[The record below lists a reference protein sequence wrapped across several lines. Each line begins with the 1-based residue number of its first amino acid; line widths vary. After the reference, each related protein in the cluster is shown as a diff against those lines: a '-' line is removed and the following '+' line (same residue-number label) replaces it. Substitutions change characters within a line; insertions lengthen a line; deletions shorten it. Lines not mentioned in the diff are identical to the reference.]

1 MAQVHDPSKQNA
13 VDMNKAR
20 SATSID
26 TPAVRDFLYS
36 KSNGSARWHQRERI
50 VEVLSK
56 DPLFDKSKKLFSTR
70 KELYIRGQ
78 ALTKRL
84 YELQEIQGW
93 SEEDI
98 TVALS
103 VVDEGL
109 SIGLHNVA
117 FEPVFRIQA
126 SPELFSKYSELI
138 ANKGIVGCYLQT
150 ELAHGTNVSRL
161 ETTATY
167 LPDTREF
174 EIHSP
179 TLTSTK
185 WWIGAL
191 GKTATHGVVQAKLI
205 LPGGKDMGPHLFL
218 IQLRSLDTHKVLP
231 GRIIGDIGPKA
242 LAGFAT
248 TDNGFARFDHV
259 RIPKENML
267 SKFAGVTDEGKYVT
281 PPHAKLSYGG
291 MLYIRSGMV
300 TTAGWTIAKG
310 ATVAIRYATV
320 RRQGE
325 LGPDGLERQT
335 ITYPSLHVRLVP
347 LIARAYVFVELG
359 RALTRGFDSLARGL
373 SSGDTSQLAEM
384 HVMTSGL
391 KVLVSTTGIQDLETA
406 RRSMGGHGYSA
417 FAGVG
422 RMYADYLPAATYAY
436 LPSSLQADF
445 IYCSS
450 ELRYEGENFV
460 LDGQVLRAALKAF
473 RGIFASESA
482 SSSPVK
488 ASPLSPTSHYLRLL
502 LDKDLV
508 PPELNPASWTQ
519 AGTAILLLEWR
530 AALIVHEC
538 AQTLKEPDATATQRV
553 SRAVTE
559 AFVAARVGEM
569 IESLGTVLKEREA
582 KIVGKVYLLY
592 LLTTVESSL
601 VDLLSFGLF
610 RATPT
615 GNPPRSRDPTRALRL
630 AIAGL
635 CGELLPEAIGLTD
648 AFGFSDWELDSALGV
663 YDGKAY
669 EALWA
674 RVQEEPLNQT
684 EVTEAYEA
692 SIKPLMMRGRKMV
705 AKL

>member
-1 MAQVHDPSKQNA
+1 MAKIHDPSKQNA
-13 VDMNKAR
+13 IDMVKAR
-20 SATSID
+20 SATSINV
-26 TPAVRDFLYS
+26 TTVRHFLH
-36 KSNGSARWHQRERI
+36 NGFARWRKREQI
-50 VEVLSK
+50 IDILAH
-56 DPLFDKSKKLFSTR
+56 DILFDKSQRSFVTR

-78 ALTKRL
+78 ALTNRL
-84 YELQEIQGW
+84 YELQQIHNW
-93 SEEDI
+93 SAED
-98 TVALS
+98 TNVAFS
-103 VVDEGL
+103 VLDEDL

-117 FEPVFRIQA
+117 FEPVFRLQA
-126 SPELFSKYSELI
+126 SPALLSKYAELI
-138 ANKGIVGCYLQT
+138 AHKGIIGCYLQT
-150 ELAHGTNVSRL
+150 ELAHGTNVARL

-167 LPDTREF
+167 LPSTREF
-174 EIHSP
+174 DIHSP

-185 WWIGAL
+185 WWIGAA
-191 GKTATHGVVQAKLI
+191 GKSATHGVLQAKLI
-205 LPGGKDMGPHLFL
+205 LPSGKDMGPHLFL
-218 IQLRSLDTHKVLP
+218 VQLRSLDTHACLP
-231 GRIIGDIGPKA
+231 GRLIGDIGPKA
-242 LAGFAT
+242 LGGFAAV
-248 TDNGFARFDHV
+248 DNGFVRFDHV

-267 SKFAGVTDEGKYVT
+267 SKFAGVTDAGEYVT

-291 MLYIRSGMV
+291 MLYIRSRMV

-325 LGPDGLERQT
+325 VGPDGLERQT
-335 ITYPSLHVRLVP
+335 ITHPSLHVRLVP
-347 LIARAYVFVELG
+347 LIARAYVFIELG

-391 KVLVSTTGIQDLETA
+391 KVLVSATGIQDLETA

-422 RMYADYLPAATYAY
+422 RMYADYLPAATY
-436 LPSSLQADF
+436 
-445 IYCSS
+445 
-450 ELRYEGENFV
+450 EGENFV

-473 RGIFASESA
+473 RGLFASPPA
-482 SSSPVK
+482 SLS
-488 ASPLSPTSHYLRLL
+488 LSPTSNYLRLL
-502 LDKDLV
+502 LDRELV
-508 PPELNPASWTQ
+508 PPELNATSWTQ
-519 AGTAILLLEWR
+519 PATSILLLEWR
-530 AALIVHEC
+530 AALLVHES
-538 AQTLKEPDATATQRV
+538 AQTLGESDATATQRV

-569 IESLGTVLKEREA
+569 IEALGTAFGTGTREA
-582 KIVGKVYLLY
+582 EVVRKVYLLY

-610 RATPT
+610 RGSPT

-630 AIAGL
+630 AIAEL
-635 CGELLPEAIGLTD
+635 CAELLPDAIGLTD

-663 YDGKAY
+663 YDGKVY

-674 RVQEEPLNQT
+674 RAQQEPLNQD
-684 EVTEAYEA
+684 EVTEAYET
-692 SIKPLMMRGRKMV
+692 SIKPLMMRGRRMAG

>member
-1 MAQVHDPSKQNA
+1 MTEIHDPSKQNA
-13 VDMNKAR
+13 IDMAKAR
-20 SATSID
+20 SATSIGA
-26 TPAVRDFLYS
+26 PAVRDFLY
-36 KSNGSARWHQRERI
+36 NGPARWRKREQI
-50 VEVLSK
+50 VDILAH
-56 DPLFDKSKKLFSTR
+56 DPVFDKNQRTFATR

-78 ALTKRL
+78 ALGNRL
-84 YELQEIQGW
+84 YELQQIHNW
-93 SEEDI
+93 SAED
-98 TVALS
+98 TNVAFS
-103 VVDEGL
+103 IVDEGL

-117 FEPVFRIQA
+117 FEPVFRLQA
-126 SPELFSKYSELI
+126 SPELFSKYGELI
-138 ANKGIVGCYLQT
+138 ANKGIIGCYLQT

-167 LPDTREF
+167 LPGTREF

-191 GKTATHGVVQAKLI
+191 GKTATHGVLQAKLI

-218 IQLRSLDTHKVLP
+218 IQLRDLDTHAVLP

-242 LAGFAT
+242 MGGYAT
-248 TDNGFARFDHV
+248 VDNGFARFDHV

-267 SKFAGVTDEGKYVT
+267 SKFAGVTDAGEYMT

-300 TTAGWTIAKG
+300 TSAGWTTARG
-310 ATVAIRYATV
+310 VTVAIRYATV

-325 LGPDGLERQT
+325 VGPEGLERQT

-347 LIARAYVFVELG
+347 LIARAYVFIELG

-391 KVLVSTTGIQDLETA
+391 KVLVSSTTIQDLETA

-422 RMYADYLPAATYAY
+422 RMYADYVPAAT
-436 LPSSLQADF
+436 
-445 IYCSS
+445 
-450 ELRYEGENFV
+450 YEGENFV

-473 RGIFASESA
+473 RGLFASTPVAEK
-482 SSSPVK
+482 SS
-488 ASPLSPTSHYLRLL
+488 LSPTSHYLRLL

-508 PPELNPASWTQ
+508 PPELNAASWTQ
-519 AGTAILLLEWR
+519 PATAILLLEWR
-530 AALIVHEC
+530 AALLVHES
-538 AQTLKEPDATATQRV
+538 AQTVSEPDATMTQRV

-569 IESLGTVLKEREA
+569 IVRLGAILAEREA
-582 KIVGKVYLLY
+582 KVVGKVYLLY

-601 VDLLSFGLF
+601 VDLFSFGLF
-610 RATPT
+610 RASPT
-615 GNPPRSRDPTRALRL
+615 GDPPRSRDPSRALRL

-648 AFGFSDWELDSALGV
+648 AFGFTDWELDSALGV

-669 EALWA
+669 ETLWE
-674 RVQEEPLNQT
+674 RVQQEPLNQT
-684 EVTEAYEA
+684 EVTEAYET
-692 SIKPLMMRGRKMV
+692 SIKPLMMRGRKLA

>member
-1 MAQVHDPSKQNA
+1 MA
-13 VDMNKAR
+13 KAR

-26 TPAVRDFLYS
+26 VPAVCDFLY
-36 KSNGSARWHQRERI
+36 SNGSARWRQRERI
-50 VEVLSK
+50 VDILSK
-56 DPLFDKSKKLFSTR
+56 DPLFDKANRLFSTR
-70 KELYIRGQ
+70 KESYIRGQ
-78 ALTKRL
+78 VLANRL
-84 YELQEIQGW
+84 YELQEIHDW
-93 SEEDI
+93 STEDI

-103 VVDEGL
+103 GVDKGL
-109 SIGLHNVA
+109 SIA

-126 SPELFSKYSELI
+126 SPELVSKYGKLVT
-138 ANKGIVGCYLQT
+138 NKGLIGCYLQT
-150 ELAHGTNVSRL
+150 ELAHGTNFNRL

-191 GKTATHGVVQAKLI
+191 GKTATHGVIQAKLI
-205 LPGGKDMGPHLFL
+205 LPGGKDMGLHLFF

-242 LAGFAT
+242 LT
-248 TDNGFARFDHV
+248 STDQGFARFDHV
-259 RIPKENML
+259 RIPLKENML
-267 SKFAGVTDEGKYVT
+267 SKFAGVMDEGKYVT
-281 PPHAKLSYGG
+281 PPHVKLSYGG
-291 MLYIRSGMV
+291 
-300 TTAGWTIAKG
+300 AGPSRRVWLIIQRLLTCKSSYFNHPG
-310 ATVAIRYATV
+310 AAIAIRYATV

-325 LGPDGLERQT
+325 LGPDGLEHQT
-335 ITYPSLHVRLVP
+335 ITYPSLHVRLIP
-347 LIARAYVFVELG
+347 LIARAYVFIELG

-373 SSGDTSQLAEM
+373 SSGDTSELAEM

-391 KVLVSTTGIQDLETA
+391 KILIS
-406 RRSMGGHGYSA
+406 RPRSMGGHGYSA

-422 RMYADYLPAATYAY
+422 RMYADYLPAATY
-436 LPSSLQADF
+436 
-445 IYCSS
+445 
-450 ELRYEGENFV
+450 EGKNFV

-473 RGIFASESA
+473 RGIFATSSPPAKA
-482 SSSPVK
+482 SS
-488 ASPLSPTSHYLRLL
+488 LSPTSHYLRLL
-502 LDKDLV
+502 LDKELV
-508 PPELNPASWTQ
+508 SPELSPTSWTHP
-519 AGTAILLLEWR
+519 ATAILLLKWR
-530 AALIVHEC
+530 TALIVHEC
-538 AQTLKEPDATATQRV
+538 AQTLKEPDASVMQRV

-559 AFVAARVGEM
+559 VFVAARVGEM
-569 IESLGTVLKEREA
+569 IESLRVVLKEREA
-582 KIVGKVYLLY
+582 KIAGKF

-615 GNPPRSRDPTRALRL
+615 GNPPRSRDPTHALRL

-635 CGELLPEAIGLTD
+635 CGELLPDMIGLTD

-674 RVQEEPLNQT
+674 RVQHEPLNQT
-684 EVTEAYEA
+684 EVTEAYEV
-692 SIKPLMMRGRKMV
+692 SIKSLMMRGRKMA

>member
-1 MAQVHDPSKQNA
+1 MNAGKPTAFLSTIMSQIHDPSKQNA
-13 VDMNKAR
+13 IDMAKAR
-20 SATSID
+20 SATTIKVAD
-26 TPAVRDFLYS
+26 VRDFLY
-36 KSNGSARWHQRERI
+36 NGSVRWHKREQI
-50 VEVLSK
+50 VDILSK
-56 DPLFDKSKKLFSTR
+56 DPLFDKSKRLFATR

-78 ALTKRL
+78 ALANRL
-84 YELQEIQGW
+84 YELQEIHNW
-93 SEEDI
+93 STED
-98 TVALS
+98 TNVALS

-117 FEPVFRIQA
+117 FEPVFRLQA
-126 SPELFSKYSELI
+126 APELFSQYGALTAS
-138 ANKGIVGCYLQT
+138 KGIIGCYLQT
-150 ELAHGTNVSRL
+150 ELAHGTNVNRL

-167 LPDTREF
+167 IPETREF
-174 EIHSP
+174 DIHSP

-205 LPGGKDMGPHLFL
+205 LPGGKDMGPHLFVV
-218 IQLRSLDTHKVLP
+218 QLRCLDTHAVLP

-242 LAGFAT
+242 LGGFAT

-259 RIPKENML
+259 RIPKEHML
-267 SKFAGVTDEGKYVT
+267 SKFAGVTNDGKYIT
-281 PPHAKLSYGG
+281 PPHSKLSYGG

-325 LGPDGLERQT
+325 VGRDGLERQT

-347 LIARAYVFVELG
+347 LVARAYVFIELG

-391 KVLVSTTGIQDLETA
+391 KVLVSSTGIQDLETA

-422 RMYADYLPAATYAY
+422 RMYADYLPAATY
-436 LPSSLQADF
+436 
-445 IYCSS
+445 
-450 ELRYEGENFV
+450 EGENFV

-473 RGIFASESA
+473 RGIFATTPSATA
-482 SSSPVK
+482 SSL
-488 ASPLSPTSHYLRLL
+488 APTSQYLRLL
-502 LDKDLV
+502 LDQNLL
-508 PPELNPASWTQ
+508 PPELSPASWTQ
-519 AGTAILLLEWR
+519 PATAILLLEWR
-530 AALIVHEC
+530 AALLVHES
-538 AQTLKEPDATATQRV
+538 AQTLSEPDATTTQRV

-569 IESLGTVLKEREA
+569 IDSLSAALQPREA
-582 KIVGKVYLLY
+582 EVVKKVYTLY

-610 RATPT
+610 RAAPT

-630 AIAGL
+630 TIAAL
-635 CGELLPEAIGLTD
+635 CGELVPEIIGLTD
-648 AFGFSDWELDSALGV
+648 AFGFTDWELDSALGV
-663 YDGKAY
+663 YDGRAY
-669 EALWA
+669 EAMWA
-674 RVQEEPLNQT
+674 RVQQEPLNQT
-684 EVTEAYEA
+684 EVTEAYET
-692 SIKPLMMRGRKMV
+692 SIKPLMMRGRKLA

>member
-1 MAQVHDPSKQNA
+1 MSKIHDPSKQNA
-13 VDMNKAR
+13 IDMAAAR
-20 SATSID
+20 SATSIQV
-26 TPAVRDFLYS
+26 PAVRDFLY
-36 KSNGSARWHQRERI
+36 NGSARWRKREQI
-50 VEVLSK
+50 VGILTN
-56 DPLFDKSKKLFSTR
+56 DPLFDKSKRLFATR
-70 KELYIRGQ
+70 KELFIRAQGL
-78 ALTKRL
+78 ATRL
-84 YELQEIQGW
+84 YELQQIHGW
-93 SEEDI
+93 SAEDI
-98 TVALS
+98 KVAMS
-103 VVDEGL
+103 VMDEGL
-109 SIGLHNVA
+109 SIGLHDIA
-117 FEPVFRIQA
+117 FEPVLRIQA
-126 SPELFSKYSELI
+126 SPELFSQYADLI
-138 ANKGIVGCYLQT
+138 ANKGIIGCYLQT

-167 LPDTREF
+167 IPETREF

-218 IQLRSLDTHKVLP
+218 IQLRSLDTHASLP

-242 LAGFAT
+242 LGGMAT
-248 TDNGFARFDHV
+248 VDNGFARFDHV

-267 SKFAGVTDEGKYVT
+267 SKFAGVTDAGEYVT

-291 MLYIRSGMV
+291 MLYIRSSMV

-325 LGPDGLERQT
+325 IGPDGIERQT

-359 RALTRGFDSLARGL
+359 RALTKGFDSLARGL

-384 HVMTSGL
+384 HIITSGL

-422 RMYADYLPAATYAY
+422 RMYADYLPAATY
-436 LPSSLQADF
+436 
-445 IYCSS
+445 
-450 ELRYEGENFV
+450 EGDNFV

-473 RGIFASESA
+473 RGIFSSTSPTAA
-482 SSSPVK
+482 SS
-488 ASPLSPTSHYLRLL
+488 LSPTSRYLRLL
-502 LDKDLV
+502 LDRELV
-508 PPELNPASWTQ
+508 PPELNPTSWTQ
-519 AGTAILLLEWR
+519 PATAILLLEWR
-530 AALIVHEC
+530 AALLVHES
-538 AQTLKEPDATATQRV
+538 AQTLSEPDATATQRV

-569 IESLGTVLKEREA
+569 IEALGTVLAQREA
-582 KIVGKVYLLY
+582 KVVAKVYLLY

-610 RATPT
+610 RAAPT
-615 GNPPRSRDPTRALRL
+615 GNPPRSRDPTRVLRL
-630 AIAGL
+630 AIAEL
-635 CGELLPEAIGLTD
+635 CRELLPEAIGLTD

-663 YDGKAY
+663 YDGNAY

-674 RVQEEPLNQT
+674 RVQQEPLNQT
-684 EVTEAYEA
+684 EVTEAYET
-692 SIKPLMMRGRKMV
+692 SIKPLMMRGRKLA

>member
-1 MAQVHDPSKQNA
+1 MPQIHDPSKQNA
-13 VDMNKAR
+13 IDMAKAR
-20 SATSID
+20 SSTSIQV
-26 TPAVRDFLYS
+26 PEVRNFLY
-36 KSNGSARWHQRERI
+36 NGSARWRKRDQI
-50 VEVLSK
+50 ATILSK
-56 DPLFDKSKKLFSTR
+56 DPLFDKSKRVFSTR

-78 ALTKRL
+78 ALANRL
-84 YELQEIQGW
+84 YELQQIHDW
-93 SEEDI
+93 STEDAN
-98 TVALS
+98 VALS

-109 SIGLHNVA
+109 SIA
-117 FEPVFRIQA
+117 FEPVFRLQA
-126 SPELFSKYSELI
+126 SPELFSQYAELI
-138 ANKGIVGCYLQT
+138 ATKGIIGCYLQT

-167 LPDTREF
+167 IPEMCEF
-174 EIHSP
+174 DINSP

-185 WWIGAL
+185 WWIGGL

-218 IQLRSLDTHKVLP
+218 VQLRSMDTHKVLP

-242 LAGFAT
+242 FGGYST

-259 RIPKENML
+259 RIPKGNML
-267 SKFAGVTDEGKYVT
+267 SKFAGVTDAGEYVT

-300 TTAGWTIAKG
+300 TSAGWTIARG
-310 ATVAIRYATV
+310 ATIAIRYATV

-325 LGPDGLERQT
+325 VGPNGLERQT
-335 ITYPSLHVRLVP
+335 ITYPSLYVRLIP
-347 LIARAYVFVELG
+347 LIARAYVFIELG

-391 KVLVSTTGIQDLETA
+391 KVLVSTAGIQDLETA

-422 RMYADYLPAATYAY
+422 RMYADYVPAAT
-436 LPSSLQADF
+436 
-445 IYCSS
+445 
-450 ELRYEGENFV
+450 YEGENFV

-473 RGIFASESA
+473 RGIFTSTPPATV
-482 SSSPVK
+482 SS
-488 ASPLSPTSHYLRLL
+488 LSPTSHYLQLSS
-502 LDKDLV
+502 
-508 PPELNPASWTQ
+508 ESWTQ
-519 AGTAILLLEWR
+519 PETAILLLEWR
-530 AALIVHEC
+530 AALLVHES
-538 AQTLKEPDATATQRV
+538 ARTLSEPDATVTQRV

-569 IESLGTVLKEREA
+569 MDALGPALKQREA
-582 KIVGKVYLLY
+582 EVVRKLYILY
-592 LLTTVESSL
+592 LLTTVESAL

-630 AIAGL
+630 AIANL
-635 CGELLPEAIGLTD
+635 CGELLPEMIGLTD

-669 EALWA
+669 EAMWA
-674 RVQEEPLNQT
+674 RVQDEPLNQT
-684 EVTEAYEA
+684 EVTEAYELTVA
-692 SIKPLMMRGRKMV
+692 PGSIKPLMMRGRKMA

>member
-1 MAQVHDPSKQNA
+1 MTHDPNKQNA
-13 VDMNKAR
+13 IDMDKAR
-20 SATSID
+20 SATSINVSD
-26 TPAVRDFLYS
+26 VRNFLY
-36 KSNGSARWHQRERI
+36 NGSAQWRKREQI
-50 VEVLSK
+50 VDILSK
-56 DPLFDKSKKLFSTR
+56 DPLFDKSTRVFATR
-70 KELYIRGQ
+70 KEQYIRGQ
-78 ALTKRL
+78 ALTNRL
-84 YELQEIQGW
+84 YDLQEIHKW
-93 SEEDI
+93 SPEDANI
-98 TVALS
+98 ALS
-103 VVDEGL
+103 VTDEGL
-109 SIGLHNVA
+109 PIGLHNVA
-117 FEPVFRIQA
+117 FEPVFRLQA
-126 SPELFSKYSELI
+126 SPELFSKYGALI
-138 ANKGIVGCYLQT
+138 ASRGILGCYLQT
-150 ELAHGTNVSRL
+150 ELGHGTNVGRL

-167 LPDTREF
+167 IPETREF
-174 EIHSP
+174 EINSP

-205 LPGGKDMGPHLFL
+205 LPGGKDVGPHLFF

-242 LAGFAT
+242 LGGYVA

-267 SKFAGVTDEGKYVT
+267 SKFAGVTDTGEYVT

-300 TTAGWTIAKG
+300 TAAGWLIAKG
-310 ATVAIRYATV
+310 ATVAIRYGTV

-325 LGPDGLERQT
+325 VGPDGLERQT

-347 LIARAYVFVELG
+347 LLARAYVFIELG
-359 RALTRGFDSLARGL
+359 RALTRGFDALARGL
-373 SSGDTSQLAEM
+373 SSGDTSKLAEM

-422 RMYADYLPAATYAY
+422 KMYADYLPAATY
-436 LPSSLQADF
+436 
-445 IYCSS
+445 
-450 ELRYEGENFV
+450 EGENFV
-460 LDGQVLRAALKAF
+460 LDQQVLRAALKAF
-473 RGIFASESA
+473 RGLFATTTSPTAA
-482 SSSPVK
+482 S
-488 ASPLSPTSHYLRLL
+488 LSPSSFYLRLL
-502 LDKDLV
+502 LDKNLV

-519 AGTAILLLEWR
+519 PAAPILLLEWR
-530 AALIVHEC
+530 AALLVHEL
-538 AQTLKEPDATATQRV
+538 AQTSAAPDATATQRV

-569 IESLGTVLKEREA
+569 IEALGSTFKQHEA
-582 KIVGKVYLLY
+582 EIVKKVYLLY
-592 LLTTVESSL
+592 LLTTVESGL

-615 GNPPRSRDPTRALRL
+615 GDPPRSRDPTRALRL

-635 CGELLPEAIGLTD
+635 CGELLPEAIGLSD

-663 YDGKAY
+663 QDGKVY

-684 EVTEAYEA
+684 EVTEAYQA
-692 SIKPLMMRGRKMV
+692 SIKPMLIRGRKM
-705 AKL
+705 ASKL

>member
-1 MAQVHDPSKQNA
+1 MADPSKQTGI
-13 VDMNKAR
+13 DMDTAR
-20 SATSID
+20 SRTSIQV
-26 TPAVRDFLYS
+26 PAVRDFLYA
-36 KSNGSARWHQRERI
+36 GAARWRKREQI
-50 VEVLSK
+50 VDILTK
-56 DPLFDKSKKLFSTR
+56 DPVFDKSKRLFATR

-78 ALTKRL
+78 TLANRL
-84 YELQEIQGW
+84 YELQEIHGW
-93 SEEDI
+93 STED
-98 TVALS
+98 TNVALA

-117 FEPVFRIQA
+117 FEPVFRLQA
-126 SPELFSKYSELI
+126 SPELFAKYIDLI
-138 ANKGIVGCYLQT
+138 ANKGIIGCYLQT
-150 ELAHGTNVSRL
+150 ELAHGTNVNRL

-167 LPDTREF
+167 LPETREF
-174 EIHSP
+174 DIHSP

-205 LPGGKDMGPHLFL
+205 LPGGKDLGPHLFL
-218 IQLRSLDTHKVLP
+218 VQLRSLDTHVSLP

-242 LAGFAT
+242 MGGFAT

-300 TTAGWTIAKG
+300 TTAGTTIGKG

-325 LGPDGLERQT
+325 VGPDGLERQT
-335 ITYPSLHVRLVP
+335 ITYPSVHVRLVP

-373 SSGDTSQLAEM
+373 SSGDTSELAEM

-422 RMYADYLPAATYAY
+422 RMYADYVPAAT
-436 LPSSLQADF
+436 
-445 IYCSS
+445 
-450 ELRYEGENFV
+450 YEGENFV

-473 RGIFASESA
+473 RGIFASSPPATA
-482 SSSPVK
+482 SS
-488 ASPLSPTSHYLRLL
+488 LSPTSKYLRLL
-502 LDKDLV
+502 LDKELV
-508 PPELNPASWTQ
+508 PPELSAASWSQ
-519 AGTAILLLEWR
+519 PATAILLLEWR
-530 AALIVHEC
+530 AALIVHESAHTL
-538 AQTLKEPDATATQRV
+538 AQPDATATQRA

-559 AFVAARVGEM
+559 AFVAARVGEL
-569 IESLGTVLKEREA
+569 IDALGAALPLREA
-582 KIVGKVYLLY
+582 SVVGKVYLLY
-592 LLTTVESSL
+592 LLTTVEASL
-601 VDLLSFGLF
+601 VDLLSFGIF
-610 RATPT
+610 RASPT

-635 CGELLPEAIGLTD
+635 CGELVPEAIGLTD

-669 EALWA
+669 DALWA
-674 RVQEEPLNQT
+674 RVQQEPLNQT
-684 EVTEAYEA
+684 EVTEAYET
-692 SIKPLMMRGRKMV
+692 SIKPLMLRGRKI
-705 AKL
+705 ASKL